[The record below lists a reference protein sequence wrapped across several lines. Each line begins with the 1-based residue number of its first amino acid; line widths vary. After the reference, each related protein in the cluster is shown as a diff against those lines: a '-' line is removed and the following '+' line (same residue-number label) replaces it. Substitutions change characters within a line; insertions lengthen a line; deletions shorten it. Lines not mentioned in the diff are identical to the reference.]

1 MRRAWKRRRPEA
13 DFAAE
18 IRAHIDIEADR
29 LVETGMARRDALEA
43 AHRAFGNVTRTR
55 ERFHDSHRAVGVEAF
70 FRDIAVAIRRLRR
83 EPRTTG
89 AALATAALCIAA
101 VVTIFAVVDG
111 VLLRPLPFPEPDR
124 LVTIFNTYPAA
135 GILSDQSSFTNYYER
150 RGALAGF
157 ADLAIHHEDEA
168 AVGDAGTTERE
179 PVLRVS
185 PEFFRTLGIA
195 PALGRSFADAE
206 MTPQTDGVVVIGDAY
221 WRERLAASRD
231 VLGREVLIDGV
242 PRRVIG
248 VLPPAFRF
256 LSSRARLF
264 LPLSSDPDG
273 RGPNQRYNGSVAEMI
288 GRLKPGV
295 SLLEAQA
302 QLDAH
307 GAAIER
313 ERPYPQFARMRE
325 MGFRAQLVPLH
336 AHHVQAVRPALLL
349 LQGGVLFLLLVGGLN
364 LVTLLVVRLSG
375 RMQELAIQQAL
386 GAGLVR
392 VTRPIVLE
400 TVMLVTGG
408 SLLGLVGSAAG
419 IGLLIRLGARQL
431 PLGHQVALDGR
442 VVMAA
447 LLGSLAAGL
456 LLGAA
461 VAWIAI
467 RRWWALGARF
477 AGRGATASRSAQ
489 RVRHACTIVQIALAF
504 VLCVGA
510 ALLAAT
516 LDRVGRTSPGFR
528 PDGLVT
534 GRLVLPARS
543 YPTPAAG
550 LAFLERLL
558 AEIATQPGVGA
569 AVVSTVLPFGET
581 PVRSSI
587 TVEGVASD
595 GAPRR
600 AHYQYGVVGN
610 YWAGMDIPLL
620 AGRVFTSPRE
630 AKVCVVDEDF
640 VRRYFPDGRA
650 VGRRLSYGPVFRPDD
665 TLTIIGVVG
674 AVKQADLADTA
685 ALGTVYYPYA
695 TLNSSDVALIV
706 RTTLDPGVL
715 APLLRA
721 SVRRLDPGLPLDDV
735 TSMRRRIDESL
746 MIRRTPAVLAGV
758 FAGIALLLATIGTYG
773 VVAYAAAQRRREMA
787 LRVAL
792 GATPA
797 QVLAQFVRL
806 GATLLVAGVALGAIG
821 AWGAGRAA
829 ASLLFGVA
837 PHDPAVLA
845 ASVGLMTATVLGAT
859 LLPSLAAAGVSPIA
873 ALAEE

>member
-1 MRRAWKRRRPEA
+1 
-13 DFAAE
+13 
-18 IRAHIDIEADR
+18 
-29 LVETGMARRDALEA
+29 
-43 AHRAFGNVTRTR
+43 
-55 ERFHDSHRAVGVEAF
+55 
-70 FRDIAVAIRRLRR
+70 
-83 EPRTTG
+83 
-89 AALATAALCIAA
+89 
-101 VVTIFAVVDG
+101 
-111 VLLRPLPFPEPDR
+111 
-124 LVTIFNTYPAA
+124 
-135 GILSDQSSFTNYYER
+135 
-150 RGALAGF
+150 
-157 ADLAIHHEDEA
+157 
-168 AVGDAGTTERE
+168 
-179 PVLRVS
+179 
-185 PEFFRTLGIA
+185 
-195 PALGRSFADAE
+195 
-206 MTPQTDGVVVIGDAY
+206 
-221 WRERLAASRD
+221 
-231 VLGREVLIDGV
+231 
-242 PRRVIG
+242 
-248 VLPPAFRF
+248 
-256 LSSRARLF
+256 
-264 LPLSSDPDG
+264 
-273 RGPNQRYNGSVAEMI
+273 
-288 GRLKPGV
+288 
-295 SLLEAQA
+295 
-302 QLDAH
+302 
-307 GAAIER
+307 
-313 ERPYPQFARMRE
+313 MRE
-325 MGFRAQLVPLH
+325 MGFRARLVPLH
-336 AHHVQAVRPALLL
+336 ADHVQAVRPALLL

-375 RMQELAIQQAL
+375 RLHELAIQQAL
-386 GAGLVR
+386 GAGPVR

-400 TVMLVTGG
+400 TVMLVSGG
-408 SLLGLVGSAAG
+408 GLLGVAGSAAG

-431 PLGHQVALDGR
+431 PLGDQVALSGR
-442 VVMAA
+442 VVIAA
-447 LLGSLAAGL
+447 LLGSFAAGL
-456 LLGAA
+456 LLA
-461 VAWIAI
+461 VPVAGVAL
-467 RRWWALGARF
+467 RRWWTLGARF
-477 AGRGATASRSAQ
+477 AARGATASRSAQ
-489 RVRHACTIVQIALAF
+489 RFRHACTVVQIALAF

-510 ALLAAT
+510 ALLGVT
-516 LDRVGRTSPGFR
+516 LDRVGRTSPGFQ

-534 GRLVLPARS
+534 GRLMLPARS

-558 AEIATQPGVGA
+558 AEIAPQPGVGA
-569 AVVSTVLPFGET
+569 AAISTVLPFGET
-581 PVRSSI
+581 PVSSSI

-595 GAPRR
+595 AAPRR
-600 AHYQYGVVGN
+600 AHYQYGLVGN
-610 YWAGMDIPLL
+610 YWAEMDIPLL

-650 VGRRLSYGPVFRPDD
+650 VGRRLSYGPVFRPAD

-706 RTTLDPGVL
+706 RTTLDPLVL

-721 SVRRLDPGLPLDDV
+721 TVRRLDPALPLDDV

-758 FAGIALLLATIGTYG
+758 FAGIAVLLAAIGTYG

-806 GATLLVAGVALGAIG
+806 GATLLVAGVALGAMG

-845 ASVGLMTATVLGAT
+845 ASVGVMTAAVLGAT

-873 ALAEE
+873 ALTEE